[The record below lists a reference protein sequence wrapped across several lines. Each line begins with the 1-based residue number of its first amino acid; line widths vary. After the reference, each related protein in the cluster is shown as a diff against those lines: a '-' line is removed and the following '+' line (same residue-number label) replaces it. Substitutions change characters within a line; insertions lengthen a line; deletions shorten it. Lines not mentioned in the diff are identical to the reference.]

1 MTIEKLKSGSYR
13 ISETR
18 NGVRHRLTIPYKP
31 SKKEA
36 YELLQ
41 KKIENIHDSITF
53 EEAAGRYIDSKSKVL
68 SPATIREYNSIL
80 RNIPD
85 YFRHLDI
92 AVIDDYTLQ
101 RFVNDHASTHAAKST
116 HNV

>member
-101 RFVNDHASTHAAKST
+101 RFVNDHASTHSAKST